1 MEHEKLY
8 NSIHEMIHR
17 IEKQLNDIKKANV
30 LKENE
35 QIKNIRAAVNP
46 HFQFNILN
54 SAIWMLEDNLTEEV
68 IDVLTALGKHYRN
81 ALSIK
86 NEYTTVGDEI
96 ETTYN
101 YFKLYNMTV
110 EKKK

>member
-1 MEHEKLY
+1 MSRSTFELIRYIDSYKMDKSNCNDINTEDLRSMEHEKLY

-46 HFQFNILN
+46 HFQFNI
-54 SAIWMLEDNLTEEV
+54 
-68 IDVLTALGKHYRN
+68 
-81 ALSIK
+81 
-86 NEYTTVGDEI
+86 
-96 ETTYN
+96 
-101 YFKLYNMTV
+101 FKLCYLDV
-110 EKKK
+110 RR